1 MVFEEN
7 CPIRQ
12 PSPSGSHAVSAG
24 ALVLELLPYN
34 WDWKG
39 ISQIYVNLTASLG
52 DVHHTAWRAT
62 SPRWV
67 QYAAPDDARYADWTA
82 EECGSR

>member
-1 MVFEEN
+1 MSSLTA
-7 CPIRQ
+7 ITQ
-12 PSPSGSHAVSAG
+12 WSHAVSAG